1 MNNLLQKEFLKNESL
16 PWNEYIKDLS
26 SYKFAISPQGNGV
39 DCHRTWEALLCG
51 CIPIVRSTVFNEMF
65 EGLPVLIVEKW
76 SDISLQLLVTA
87 LADFKDR
94 HDKGELKY
102 EKLELAYYTK
112 MFS

>member
-1 MNNLLQKEFLKNESL
+1 
-16 PWNEYIKDLS
+16 
-26 SYKFAISPQGNGV
+26 
-39 DCHRTWEALLCG
+39 
-51 CIPIVRSTVFNEMF
+51 MF

-87 LADFKDR
+87 LADFKDK